1 MDSIS
6 PTRRSENMRRIRS
19 KGMTPELA
27 VRRLVH
33 GMGYRYRLHS
43 TKLPGKPD
51 LAFPARKKI
60 IEVRGCFW
68 HQHRGCIDSH
78 VPKSRIEYWVS
89 KLERNKQ
96 RDSENLRKLRKLGW
110 DVLVI
115 WECDLHKQNNLSTKL
130 RDFLDS

>member
-1 MDSIS
+1 
-6 PTRRSENMRRIRS
+6 MRHIRS
-19 KGMTPELA
+19 KGMTPELV

-43 TKLPGKPD
+43 PKLPGKPD
-51 LAFPARKKI
+51 LVFQARKKV

-78 VPKSRIEYWVS
+78 IPKSRVEYWAP
-89 KLERNKQ
+89 KLERNRQ

-110 DVLVI
+110 DVLII
-115 WECDLHKQNNLSTKL
+115 WECKVRKQGRLSMQIQV
-130 RDFLDS
+130 FLEN